1 MTFAAFVIIKGSD
14 VMIKY
19 IELDL
24 QTLVDLLVERIKEYD
39 QMLSTRVFSEE
50 EFTQCKQT
58 LAELHAAIKEK
69 AEQQGY
75 SMKNIFPSF
84 PRNNPRFKVRN

>member
-1 MTFAAFVIIKGSD
+1 M
-14 VMIKY
+14 MRQY
-19 IELDL
+19 INLSLES
-24 QTLVDLLVERIKEYD
+24 LVDLLVERIKEYD

-69 AEQQGY
+69 AEQLGF

-84 PRNNPRFKVRN
+84 PHNNPLYKISR

>member
-1 MTFAAFVIIKGSD
+1 MGSD
-14 VMIKY
+14 AKSKY
-19 IELDL
+19 IEKDL
-24 QTLVDLLVERIKEYD
+24 QTLIDLLVDRIKDYD

-69 AEQQGY
+69 AEALGY
-75 SMKNIFPSF
+75 SMKNIFPSYPSNEAFFNF
-84 PRNNPRFKVRN
+84 PRKSRG

>member
-1 MTFAAFVIIKGSD
+1 MNPYND
-14 VMIKY
+14 
-19 IELDL
+19 LDL
-24 QTLVDLLVERIKEYD
+24 QTLVDLLIERIKEYD

-58 LAELHAAIKEK
+58 LAELHAAIKIK
-69 AEQQGY
+69 AELLGY

-84 PRNNPRFKVRN
+84 PHNNPLYKVRE